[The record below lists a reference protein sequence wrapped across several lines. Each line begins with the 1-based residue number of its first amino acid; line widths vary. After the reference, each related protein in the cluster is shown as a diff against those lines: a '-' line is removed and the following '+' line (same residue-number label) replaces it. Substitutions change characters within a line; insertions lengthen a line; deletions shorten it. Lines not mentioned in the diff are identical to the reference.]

1 MYRQSSSRS
10 TVETY
15 RMKSRVGEEGKM
27 TNVLDW
33 ARTSSRAGGTR
44 GGTRQGKGLVVCP
57 APQSNNLKQDSYCL
71 RVDVG
76 LTSEVKSVQIILVI
90 MEVPGNNDL

>member
-1 MYRQSSSRS
+1 
-10 TVETY
+10 
-15 RMKSRVGEEGKM
+15 MKSRVGERERGEKGSM
-27 TNVLDW
+27 FSTGLELRLVQ
-33 ARTSSRAGGTR
+33 AGQ

-57 APQSNNLKQDSYCL
+57 APQSNNLKQDCYCL